1 MLFRDDREQRGS
13 GHDRAPRQDVS
24 PRPGAAG
31 SQAAA
36 QRRGRHGPPG
46 RRAAASA
53 TRAAQRDRR
62 GDRGPAATELRLPA
76 VPDHQPDPYND
87 KLVPPFAGHVLVGG
101 LVPVAGQTYNILQI
115 AVRNG
120 TAQTFDATSNFFVR
134 YPGAPQAVP
143 ILTGTQQWKPGQEF
157 VFYVLSH
164 KYYPLPSE
172 VHSGFEFSLQGA
184 RSIGIPGPSGIF
196 LRVKYNPA
204 TFDQTL
210 DHIVA
215 YGPGAQGGRGIKF
228 GLPDTAIYEFVSS
241 QTRRID
247 FSGYF

>member
-1 MLFRDDREQRGS
+1 MIERPAKTF
-13 GHDRAPRQDVS
+13 
-24 PRPGAAG
+24 RPGLERLEAKRPLSAGVATAHLAAT
-31 SQAAA
+31 
-36 QRRGRHGPPG
+36 PPHS
-46 RRAAASA
+46 ASEQPSA
-53 TRAAQRDRR
+53 TV
-62 GDRGPAATELRLPA
+62 AAT
-76 VPDHQPDPYND
+76 VVQPQPHYGFLLYRITNADAYNG
-87 KLVPPFAGHVLVGG
+87 KLVPPFAGHVMVGG

-120 TAQTFDATSNFFVR
+120 TARTFDATSNFFVR

-143 ILTGTQQWKPGQEF
+143 ILTGSEQWKPGQEF

-215 YGPGAQGGRGIKF
+215 YGPGAEGGRGIKF
-228 GLPDTAIYEFVSS
+228 GLPDTAIYEFVSA